1 MKTHFSLGDQDAQQA
16 VHAIHTEL
24 LKRNK
29 AAVIAVADSHG
40 ELLALR
46 RMDGAGLPSI
56 QVATNKAYTAAR
68 LGETTGDTG
77 KASQTQGW
85 SFSYYGELKY
95 VGWDGGVP
103 VWHQGQVVGS
113 VAVSGLAPEEDREL
127 AELGAKALLENL
139 TAEVM
144 A

>member
-1 MKTHFSLGDQDAQQA
+1 MKAHFSLGDQEAQQA
-16 VHAIHTEL
+16 LNAIHTEL

-29 AAVIAVADSHG
+29 TAVIAIADSHG

-56 QVATNKAYTAAR
+56 QVATNKAYSAAR
-68 LGETTGDTG
+68 LGEFTGDTG
-77 KASQTQGW
+77 KAANTQGW

-103 VWHQGQVVGS
+103 VWHQNQVVGS
-113 VAVSGLAPEEDREL
+113 VAVSGLAPTEDREL
-127 AELGAKALLENL
+127 AELGAKAILDHLNLEL
-139 TAEVM
+139 IA
-144 A
+144 

>member
-1 MKTHFSLGDQDAQQA
+1 MRPHFNLGDQDAQQA
-16 VHAIHTEL
+16 IHAIHAEL

-68 LGETTGDTG
+68 LGEATGDTG

-139 TAEVM
+139 NAQVM